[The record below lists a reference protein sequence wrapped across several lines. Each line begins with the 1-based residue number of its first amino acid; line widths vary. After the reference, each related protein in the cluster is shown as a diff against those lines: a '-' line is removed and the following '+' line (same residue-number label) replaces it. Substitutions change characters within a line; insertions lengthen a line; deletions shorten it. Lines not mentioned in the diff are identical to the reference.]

1 MNSSDFPYGA
11 LIILSFFAGFA
22 AAILLAVLLH
32 RGAREIA
39 EKQEAEDEY
48 AQRS

>member
-22 AAILLAVLLH
+22 AAIWLAVTFDQ
-32 RGAREIA
+32 GAREIK
-39 EKQEAEDEY
+39 EKDNTEEAP
-48 AQRS
+48 